1 MANFNIPLPLDLRAI
16 LGRNLQAQTVY
27 SVAGTPLPA
36 AATVGV
42 ARAFVSDASA
52 NVYGTAYSGS
62 GGITA
67 PVYSDGTNWYMG

>member
-1 MANFNIPLPLDLRAI
+1 MASFNIPLP
-16 LGRNLQAQTVY
+16 
-27 SVAGTPLPA
+27 P

-67 PVYSDGTNWYMG
+67 PVYSDGTSWYMG